1 MRVPVLRSI
10 RRPRREERR
19 LAQRLRRQEPDALRD
34 VYAEY
39 GGSVFGFLLQT
50 LRERSTAEDVQQQVF
65 LEVWQRAPSF
75 DPARG
80 SLLGWILTMARS
92 RAIDELRRR
101 VPEPRDPTVAVTL
114 LDSTQRSG
122 EDDVDDLIEHWHLA
136 HLLTRLPSTEAD
148 LLRRR
153 FYDGRTQ
160 TEIADETGIP
170 LGTVKMRMVSG
181 LDHLR
186 GLLEDERA

>member
-122 EDDVDDLIEHWHLA
+122 EDDVDDLIEPWHLA